1 MTQPETLKTDEY
13 LPWSRGKG
21 NEVWAMLH
29 AAATGDLET
38 VQALAAKDPA
48 LLDCELEYR
57 TPLHFAVRENQ
68 LEVAQFLLDHIANPV
83 YGFPESPVEMA
94 RSQGNIAMLK
104 MLQAHLL
111 QRFQVIPEGTILARH
126 IKSRNLST
134 ARKILSAQPELVHAA
149 DERTNQPI
157 HWAVM
162 TRQLELI
169 DFLLELGANIN
180 AIRADGARPLDLTNG
195 DYHYRGWRDLP
206 AEALRPHEIL
216 IGYLLARGA
225 YYDISTA
232 AKIGDVERVRE
243 LLDENPSLANQVPSY
258 STYYSGL
265 PLRCAAGA
273 GHLQV
278 VQLLIER
285 GADVNGVERIAP
297 QGGALHAALSGKHHE
312 ITRLLLKHGANPNA
326 MVESSG
332 NCLWTSQRTKAGPEI
347 LNLLAAHGAI
357 YGVEM
362 CCYSGDAV
370 TLGAML
376 SANPRL
382 PIEPA
387 ELQTAIEN
395 NHQALVNL
403 ILHYQPELLRSVTI
417 HSGSNPQFVREL
429 TTRGLDLGHA
439 NWLGVTPLHRFAGE
453 GNIEM
458 ARVCLESGTDLNA
471 VDDEYSS
478 TPLGWA
484 ARNGKV
490 DMARWLLERGA
501 KPQWPLDKPWA
512 QPLEWAKR
520 KKHAEIAQLL
530 EQPETKLSDAQSR
543 AADIFSD

>member
-21 NEVWAMLH
+21 NEVWAMLR
-29 AAATGDLET
+29 AAATGDLAT
-38 VQALAAKDPA
+38 VEQLAAHDPS
-48 LLDCELEYR
+48 LLDCEYEYR

-68 LEVAQFLLDHIANPV
+68 IEVAQFLLEHISDPV
-83 YGFPESPVEMA
+83 YGFPESPLEMA
-94 RSQGNIAMLK
+94 RSRGSIPMLK

-111 QRFQVIPEGTILARH
+111 QHFQVIPEGTIIARH
-126 IKSRNLST
+126 IKSRNVST
-134 ARKILSAQPELVHAA
+134 VRKILSAQPELIHAA

-169 DFLLELGANIN
+169 DFLLEMGANIN
-180 AIRADGARPLDLTNG
+180 AMRADGARPLDLTNG

-206 AEALRPHEIL
+206 VEALAPHEVVV
-216 IGYLLARGA
+216 GYLLARGA
-225 YYDISTA
+225 DYDISMA
-232 AKIGDVERVRE
+232 AKIGDVGRVRE
-243 LLDENPSLANQVPSY
+243 LLDENPALANHVPSY

-278 VQLLIER
+278 VQLLLER
-285 GADVNGVERIAP
+285 GADINGAERIAP
-297 QGGALHAALSGKHHE
+297 QGGALHAALSGKHHD
-312 ITRLLLKHGANPNA
+312 IVRLLLQHGANPNA

-332 NCLWTSQRTKAGPEI
+332 NCLWTAQRTKAGPEI
-347 LNLLAAHGAI
+347 LNLLAEHGAI
-357 YGVEM
+357 SGVEM
-362 CCYSGDAV
+362 ACYSGDAV

-376 SANPRL
+376 SANPQL

-387 ELQTAIEN
+387 QLQTAIEN
-395 NHQALVNL
+395 NHQGLVNL
-403 ILHYQPELLRSVTI
+403 ILSYQPELLRSVTL
-417 HSGSNPQFVREL
+417 HSGNNTQFVREL
-429 TTRGLDLGHA
+429 TARGLDLGRA
-439 NWLGVTPLHRFAGE
+439 NWLGVTSLHRFAGE

-471 VDDEYSS
+471 IDDEHSS

-490 DMARWLLERGA
+490 EMVRWLLQRGA
-501 KPQWPLDKPWA
+501 NPHWPLDKPWA

-520 KKHAEIAQLL
+520 KKHPEIVQLL
-530 EQPETKLSDAQSR
+530 EQPETKLPDTQSR
-543 AADIFSD
+543 AADVFSD